1 MKIVEKIRPRK
12 FKVGVGDKKIYLK
25 HCANIYLK
33 KNEQITFKNLN
44 KEYDVVKKD
53 WGFYATP
60 SINDRLKRFGFRTFI
75 VKNSYGNI
83 YIFLVD
89 KKKIIEFKKYC
100 KLEKQKILKELTN
113 GFNEK

>member
-1 MKIVEKIRPRK
+1 MKILRKIKPRK
-12 FKVGVGDKKIYLK
+12 FKVSAGSKKIYLK
-25 HCANIYLK
+25 HCADIYLK

-60 SINDRLKRFGFRTFI
+60 SINDRLKKFGFRTFI
-75 VKNSYGNI
+75 VKNSYGSI

-89 KKKIIEFKKYC
+89 KKKILKFKKYC
-100 KLEKQKILKELTN
+100 KIENQQILKELTN
-113 GFNEK
+113 GLKKK